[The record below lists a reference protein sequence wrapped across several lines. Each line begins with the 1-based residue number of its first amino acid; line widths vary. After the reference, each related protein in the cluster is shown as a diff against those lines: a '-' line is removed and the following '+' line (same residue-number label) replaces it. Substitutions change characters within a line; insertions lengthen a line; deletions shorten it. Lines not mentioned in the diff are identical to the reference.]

1 MAKKKLS
8 KNQRRRLKKKA
19 QKAQKRKEAEQ
30 KAAAPAE
37 TKENV
42 ELAVAPVKVEV
53 EYISSE
59 LRNEVMTDETLA
71 QFRDIFSKFNTPE
84 ELTAIKQAPKEEDE
98 EENKKKKMEV
108 EEKEEEEEKPVVL
121 SKRKRKLL
129 SRLSVA
135 QLKQLVKR
143 PDVVEVHD
151 VTATDP
157 RLLVYLKSYRNTV
170 PVPRHWLRKR
180 KYLQGKRGIEKP
192 PFQLPECIA
201 MTGIAKIRGAAEDKE
216 NSKGMKS
223 QARANMSG
231 KTGKMDIDY
240 QVLYNAF
247 FKYQTK
253 PENMTIHGDIYYEM
267 KEFEVKLENKK
278 PGILSDA
285 LKTALGMPE
294 DAPPPW
300 LINMQR
306 YGPPPSYPKLK
317 IPGLNAPIPPGATL
331 GYHPGGWGK
340 PPVDEI
346 GRPLYGDVF
355 GEGGHEDDE
364 RPPDAERWGELDPD
378 SDDEEDSGPETAMD
392 EDDAEMIADDD
403 TEAGTETPMTGTSSV
418 ISGLETPDTIDLRK
432 GTLSSSGI
440 SSLGTDTPNTPQL
453 YTVIKE
459 QAASVGNAMF
469 GSNKKYVVPLSKPAG
484 TGTPETTD
492 AGDASRKR
500 KLPSSEGGKNKKFK
514 DFKF

>member
-1 MAKKKLS
+1 MAKKRLS
-8 KNQRRRLKKKA
+8 KNQKRRLRKKA
-19 QKAQKRKEAEQ
+19 LKAQQKKEAEQ
-30 KAAAPAE
+30 KAAAPVE
-37 TKENV
+37 EKKEDV
-42 ELAVAPVKVEV
+42 ELAVAPVDVEV
-53 EYISSE
+53 QYISSE
-59 LRNEVMTDETLA
+59 IRNEVMTNDTLA
-71 QFRDIFSKFNTPE
+71 QFRDVFEKFSSPE
-84 ELTAIKQAPKEEDE
+84 ELTAVKEDTKEVDDAGE
-98 EENKKKKMEV
+98 KKEKMEV
-108 EEKEEEEEKPVVL
+108 EEKEEAEEKAVVL

-151 VTATDP
+151 VTASDP

-201 MTGIAKIRGAAEDKE
+201 MTGIAKIRGAIEDKE
-216 NSKGMKS
+216 DSKGMKS
-223 QARANMSG
+223 LARANMSG

-278 PGILSDA
+278 PGTLSDA

-294 DAPPPW
+294 GAPPPW

-355 GEGGHEDDE
+355 GEGGGDDDE
-364 RPPDAERWGELDPD
+364 RPPDAERWGELEPE
-378 SDDEEDSGPETAMD
+378 SEEEDDEEASDMD
-392 EDDAEMIADDD
+392 EEEEPMEDDAATGI
-403 TEAGTETPMTGTSSV
+403 ETPEVSGTSSV

-432 GTLSSSGI
+432 GTRSVSSV
-440 SSLGTDTPNTPQL
+440 GTDTPNTPQL

-459 QAASVGNAMF
+459 KSASVGNAMF
-469 GSNKKYVVPLSKPAG
+469 GSNKQYVVPLSKPAG
-484 TGTPETTD
+484 TGTPEV
-492 AGDASRKR
+492 APEGDNRKKR
-500 KLPSSEGGKNKKFK
+500 KLESHAGGKSKKFK

>member
-30 KAAAPAE
+30 KTE
-37 TKENV
+37 EVKENV

-53 EYISSE
+53 QYISSE
-59 LRNEVMTDETLA
+59 VRNEVMTNDTLA

-84 ELTAIKQAPKEEDE
+84 ELTAVKQVPKEEDE
-98 EENKKKKMEV
+98 DTEKKKKMEV
-108 EEKEEEEEKPVVL
+108 EEKEEEEEKAVVVL
-121 SKRKRKLL
+121 SKRKRKIL

-151 VTATDP
+151 VTAADP

-216 NSKGMKS
+216 DSKGMKS
-223 QARANMSG
+223 KARANMSG

-253 PENMTIHGDIYYEM
+253 PENMTIHGNIYYEM

-294 DAPPPW
+294 GAPPPW

-317 IPGLNAPIPPGATL
+317 IPGLNAPIPAGATL

-355 GEGGHEDDE
+355 GEGGHDDDE
-364 RPPDAERWGELDPD
+364 RPPDAERWGELEAESEEEEEEEAEPM
-378 SDDEEDSGPETAMD
+378 DEEE
-392 EDDAEMIADDD
+392 EMMEDD
-403 TEAGTETPMTGTSSV
+403 TETGIETPGLISGTSSV
-418 ISGLETPDTIDLRK
+418 SSGLQTPDTIDLRK
-432 GTLSSSGI
+432 GTRSVSSV
-440 SSLGTDTPNTPQL
+440 GTDTPNTPQL
-453 YTVIKE
+453 YTVLKE
-459 QAASVGNAMF
+459 KATSVGSAMF
-469 GSNKKYVVPLSKPAG
+469 GSNKQYVVPLSKPAG
-484 TGTPETTD
+484 TGTPENV
-492 AGDASRKR
+492 AEGDGSRKR
-500 KLPSSEGGKNKKFK
+500 KNQSSEGGKSKKSK
-514 DFKF
+514 GLQDFKF